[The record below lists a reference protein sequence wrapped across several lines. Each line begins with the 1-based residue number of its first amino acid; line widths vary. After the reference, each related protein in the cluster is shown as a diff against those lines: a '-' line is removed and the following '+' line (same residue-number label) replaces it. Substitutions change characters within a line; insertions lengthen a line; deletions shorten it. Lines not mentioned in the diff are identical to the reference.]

1 MKGNASILLVDAG
14 NTRIKFGWLRR
25 GQNRRSPDT
34 LALSHAELSQ
44 LPQWLTQLPSMPDA
58 ALGVCVASEAVAT
71 LIEHTL
77 QPSITMHWLRSSAYA
92 AGVMNL
98 YDHPE
103 QLGNDRWIALIGLGG
118 HTRSAA
124 LLASFGT
131 ATTVDTL
138 GPLSAAEHAPLS
150 DLDEQTESRRFEGGL
165 ILPGPELM
173 RQSLANGT
181 AGLPYAQGA
190 SVAFPRN
197 THTAISS
204 GIAAAQAGAVIRQ
217 WRYALDTLGV
227 APTVYCSG
235 GGWPLVADEVEAAL
249 RRAQADNGLPPS
261 APHWLDAPVL
271 DGLAALAGQTLP

>member
-1 MKGNASILLVDAG
+1 MRNGSILLVDAG
-14 NTRIKFGWLRR
+14 NTRVKFGWLRR
-25 GQNRRSPDT
+25 GQSRRQPDT
-34 LALSHAELSQ
+34 LALGHAELDQ
-44 LPQWLTQLPSMPDA
+44 LPQWLASLPAPPDA
-58 ALGVCVASEAVAT
+58 ALGVSVASEAVAT

-77 QPSITMHWLRSSAYA
+77 QPVITMHWLRSSAYA
-92 AGVMNL
+92 AGVTNL
-98 YDHPE
+98 YEHPE

-138 GPLSAAEHAPLS
+138 GPLAASGQARTYR
-150 DLDEQTESRRFEGGL
+150 LDEQTESRRFEGGI

-173 RQSLANGT
+173 RQSLARGT

-217 WRYALDTLGV
+217 WRCALDTLGV
-227 APTVYCSG
+227 APKVYCSG
-235 GGWPLVADEVEAAL
+235 GGWPLVADEITATL
-249 RRAQADNGLPPS
+249 QRAQADNGLPVS

-271 DGLAALAGQTLP
+271 DGLSALAGQTLP